1 MSTNGRSL
9 VGEGARTPTRHSQPA
24 RGHRIAVLGAE
35 LALAI
40 LVGVLAAWLVW
51 TVGFGSYQTGISGPV
66 ASAEARSDRSG
77 PSYAQGSAALLFAA
91 RGAPEAARIE
101 LLPESRLGYALFG
114 VRTGTRPEAGSAI
127 IEAGAGGQRS
137 YAAGSELQDGVTLEA
152 VHDDRVVLRRQG
164 AREVVFLSERARA
177 RRNEPAEPLQAV
189 TLAGVSLTPQPLAS
203 GGEGLR
209 IESAPPA
216 LATLGL
222 QAGDIIATI
231 DGEPITPARI
241 TALGQQLADG
251 ALPASLSLERNGER
265 LSLQTRPMP

>member
-1 MSTNGRSL
+1 MSTTGRSV
-9 VGEGARTPTRHSQPA
+9 VGEGARHSAGPRGAGAALPA
-24 RGHRIAVLGAE
+24 LVLMAE
-35 LALAI
+35 LTGAALA
-40 LVGVLAAWLVW
+40 GAAAAALIW
-51 TVGFGSYQTGISGPV
+51 TMLFGSYQTDIPGPASTSRDAASGMARPV
-66 ASAEARSDRSG
+66 AG
-77 PSYAQGSAALLFAA
+77 GSAAQLFAP
-91 RGAPEAARIE
+91 RLQPFVGQVET
-101 LLPESRLGYALFG
+101 LPESRLGYALFG
-114 VRTGTRPEAGSAI
+114 VRAGTRPETGSAI

-137 YAAGSELQDGVTLEA
+137 YAVGSELQDGVTLEA

-164 AREVVFLSERARA
+164 AREVLFLTERARA

-231 DGEPITPARI
+231 DGELITPARI
-241 TALGQQLADG
+241 SALGQQLADG